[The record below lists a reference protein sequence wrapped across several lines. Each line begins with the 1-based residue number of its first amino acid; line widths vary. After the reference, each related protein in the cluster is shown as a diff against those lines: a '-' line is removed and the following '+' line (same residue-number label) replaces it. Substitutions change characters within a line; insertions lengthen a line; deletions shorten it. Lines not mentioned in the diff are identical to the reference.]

1 MSAVRFC
8 VLRLRPGD
16 DLRGSLEDWTRANG
30 VAAAFVAA
38 AVGSLAVAQLR
49 FAGRDAA
56 TRIDGP
62 LELALLSG
70 TLSPDGAHLHASV
83 ADADGRMSGGHV
95 LPGCTIRTTAEIVV
109 GVLPDLAFARGHDPE
124 TGYRELVIR
133 PLDRT
138 P

>member
-1 MSAVRFC
+1 VSAVRFR
-8 VLRLRPGD
+8 VLRLHPGD
-16 DLRGSLEDWTRANG
+16 DLRGSLEDWTRASG

-62 LELALLSG
+62 LELLVLSG

-109 GVLPDLAFARGHDPE
+109 GVLPDLAFGRGYDPA
-124 TGYRELVIR
+124 TGYHELLVR
-133 PLDRT
+133 RRSDR
-138 P
+138 

>member
-1 MSAVRFC
+1 MSEVRFR
-8 VLRLRPGD
+8 VLRLHPGE
-16 DLRGSLEDWTRANG
+16 DLRGSLEEWTRANG

-56 TRIDGP
+56 TRIAGP
-62 LELALLSG
+62 LELVVLSG
-70 TLSPDGAHLHASV
+70 TLSPDGAHLHAGV
-83 ADADGRMSGGHV
+83 ADSDGRVSGGHV
-95 LPGCTIRTTAEIVV
+95 APGCTIRTTGEIVV
-109 GVLPDLAFARGHDPE
+109 GVLPDLAFGRGHDPE